1 MPTLILMAILEQD
14 WHLWA
19 EDLCLNANY
28 AKKKKKK
35 SQGAPGCFS
44 QLGIQLLV
52 ADQILISG
60 L

>member
-28 AKKKKKK
+28 AKKEKRSHKGRL
-35 SQGAPGCFS
+35 GAS
-44 QLGIQLLV
+44 VSWASNSWL
-52 ADQILISG
+52 QIRY
-60 L
+60 